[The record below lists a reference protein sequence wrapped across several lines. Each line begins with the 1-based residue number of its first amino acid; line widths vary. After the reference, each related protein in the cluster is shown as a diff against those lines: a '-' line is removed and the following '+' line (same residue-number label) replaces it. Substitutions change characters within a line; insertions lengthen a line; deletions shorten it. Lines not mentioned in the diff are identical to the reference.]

1 MATFLPTLLAIQ
13 GAIEITWLFT
23 SVMPGW
29 KQ

>member
-1 MATFLPTLLAIQ
+1 MVTFLPTLPVIH